1 MGQLGSLLPHVV
13 VPSILAAFLIPEW
26 HLSGAQAGLLAGS
39 GAAGYMLTVPVLAT
53 LTDRIDARKILIAGS
68 ALSALGTLLFGLFA
82 TGLWSGALFNA
93 IAGVGFAGAYMPGL
107 KALTDRLAPG
117 DSSRAITLY
126 TSSFSFGV
134 GVSFLVSQLV
144 AEAWGWRSAFFV
156 TAAGPLVMLTVCL
169 LLRPVEPKPASGRLL
184 DFAPVFQN
192 RKAMGFVLGYGAHCF
207 ELYGIR
213 TWIVAFWTFVA
224 ARNSDASILTP
235 IVVSVVFS
243 MLAMPASILGNEFA
257 LRFGR
262 HRAISAVMFA
272 SAAVA
277 LLIGIF
283 ADKSPWLLLPLM
295 LVYAITVPADSGAL
309 TSGMSMAAD
318 PNYRGATMAM
328 HSTVGFSLSALGA
341 WAVGVALDAA
351 GGPQSSAA
359 WMAAFSVLAAGILLG
374 PLALYWSRRETPVN
388 RSQFSII
395 VALGTTQTLAW
406 ASSYYLPAILADPIA
421 RDLGVSS
428 NWIFAAFSAS
438 LVISAML
445 GPRIGRQIDLV
456 GGRSVLSLSNL
467 VLAAGLALL
476 GLTYSIPVLLAAW
489 LLLGI
494 GMGAGLYDA
503 AFGALGRIYGDAARR
518 SITGITLIAGFA
530 STVGWPLTAWGLE
543 TIGWRNTCFA
553 WAAAHILI
561 GLPIN
566 WLMLPPVAGAKAA
579 VAAAVKPHIP
589 LDRTM
594 ILLAFAFAAA
604 WSVTGAMAA
613 HLPRILEAA
622 GATSLQAVA
631 AGALI
636 GPSQVAARIFE
647 ASFLSRYHP
656 LVSGRL
662 ACLTH
667 PIGAAIIGLAG
678 GGAAS
683 VFAVFHG
690 TGNGILTIAR
700 GTMPLAIF
708 GPQNYAYRLGII
720 GAPARI
726 AQAGAPLA
734 FSLLIDVM
742 GSRILIVSSAL
753 SLSALLALC
762 LLRAPPPRSVT
773 KEEDV

>member
-1 MGQLGSLLPHVV
+1 
-13 VPSILAAFLIPEW
+13 
-26 HLSGAQAGLLAGS
+26 
-39 GAAGYMLTVPVLAT
+39 
-53 LTDRIDARKILIAGS
+53 
-68 ALSALGTLLFGLFA
+68 
-82 TGLWSGALFNA
+82 
-93 IAGVGFAGAYMPGL
+93 
-107 KALTDRLAPG
+107 
-117 DSSRAITLY
+117 
-126 TSSFSFGV
+126 
-134 GVSFLVSQLV
+134 
-144 AEAWGWRSAFFV
+144 
-156 TAAGPLVMLTVCL
+156 
-169 LLRPVEPKPASGRLL
+169 
-184 DFAPVFQN
+184 
-192 RKAMGFVLGYGAHCF
+192 
-207 ELYGIR
+207 
-213 TWIVAFWTFVA
+213 
-224 ARNSDASILTP
+224 
-235 IVVSVVFS
+235 
-243 MLAMPASILGNEFA
+243 
-257 LRFGR
+257 
-262 HRAISAVMFA
+262 
-272 SAAVA
+272 
-277 LLIGIF
+277 
-283 ADKSPWLLLPLM
+283 
-295 LVYAITVPADSGAL
+295 
-309 TSGMSMAAD
+309 MS
-318 PNYRGATMAM
+318 
-328 HSTVGFSLSALGA
+328 
-341 WAVGVALDAA
+341 
-351 GGPQSSAA
+351 
-359 WMAAFSVLAAGILLG
+359 
-374 PLALYWSRRETPVN
+374 
-388 RSQFSII
+388 
-395 VALGTTQTLAW
+395 ALGTTQTLAW

-636 GPSQVAARIFE
+636 GPAQVAARIFE
-647 ASFLSRYHP
+647 ASFRQPLSSAGLGPAGLPHASDRRGDHRTGRRRRGQRVRRLPRHRQRHP
-656 LVSGRL
+656 DHCARH
-662 ACLTH
+662 ACRSRSSARRTT
-667 PIGAAIIGLAG
+667 PI
-678 GGAAS
+678 AS
-683 VFAVFHG
+683 ASS
-690 TGNGILTIAR
+690 AR
-700 GTMPLAIF
+700 RRGS
-708 GPQNYAYRLGII
+708 RR
-720 GAPARI
+720 PAR
-726 AQAGAPLA
+726 
-734 FSLLIDVM
+734 
-742 GSRILIVSSAL
+742 RWRSA
-753 SLSALLALC
+753 C
-762 LLRAPPPRSVT
+762 
-773 KEEDV
+773 